1 MLLTLLKLFW
11 MFFKIGLFT
20 FGGGY
25 AMIPLIKDELVGG
38 GYISADVLINF
49 IGISESTP
57 GPVAVNMATFIG
69 MSQFQDVSIG
79 ASLLGAFAT
88 TLGVVL
94 PSFIIILLIA
104 SLGSKFLQSK
114 IVNHAFLGL
123 KPVVIGLIISVS
135 IALIIHAVLP
145 NIDLKQLNLDFSGFN
160 FKGLIILII
169 VGAVTIFYK
178 KMSPVKIILFSAI
191 LGMLVYGLIP
201 W

>member
-1 MLLTLLKLFW
+1 MILTLLNLFW

-25 AMIPLIKDELVGG
+25 AMIPLIRDELVGG
-38 GYISADVLINF
+38 GYISADALINF

-69 MSQFQDVSIG
+69 MSQFQDVGILY
-79 ASLLGAFAT
+79 ALLGAFAT
-88 TLGVVL
+88 TLGVIL

-135 IALIIHAVLP
+135 VALMVRAVLP
-145 NIDLKQLNLDFSGFN
+145 NIDFESLIFN
-160 FKGLIILII
+160 FSEFNYKGLVILIV
-169 VGAVTIFYK
+169 VGATTVFYK
-178 KMSPVKIILFSAI
+178 KMSPIKIILLSAL
-191 LGMLVYGLIP
+191 LGMLIYGLIP
-201 W
+201 